1 MVPVRVRSRASA
13 KRLLGP
19 VLLALLLT
27 VRTADGARCPMQ
39 SFRSMRYEEDYAS
52 FYDPACRAGVLDSIK
67 YVSLGDSGSRY
78 FSWGGDFRERFEY
91 VSALDFGKRPSD
103 DDGYLLQ
110 RAMLHAN
117 LRLGRGARVFA
128 ELQSGLHFD
137 RDGVLLRSDEDR
149 LDLHQAFLDVGVG
162 ASESLT
168 LRAGRQELALGSAR
182 LVSVRDK
189 TNLRRSFDGARLI
202 AQLGGWQMN
211 VFALVPVLEE
221 KGVFDDTR
229 ADEQWFW
236 GSYSAGALAAGLGV
250 DVYYLGLHERASSF
264 NQGSARELRHSFGG
278 RLWGRAESF
287 DYDFEAVYQWGLFGE
302 AQIRAH
308 GAFSQ
313 AGYTLYSL
321 PAAPRL
327 SLRANAVSGDDDRR
341 DPDLQTFNPLFPRGA
356 YYGEARLL
364 AAQNLVD
371 LHPALDLTFA
381 ERVLVVFDWDV
392 FWRYHTGDGLYRSST
407 LPMFSDAEMQQRYV
421 GHQAAA
427 TLQWQATRHANLTAA
442 YAHFFASRF
451 LRESGGRDVDYASV
465 WVSLRL

>member
-1 MVPVRVRSRASA
+1 MVPVRAPNRAPA
-13 KRLLGP
+13 KRLTGP
-19 VLLALLLT
+19 VLAALLL
-27 VRTADGARCPMQ
+27 AAHPAEGARCPAQ
-39 SFRSMRYEEDYAS
+39 SFRSLRYEEDYAS
-52 FYDPACRAGVLDSIK
+52 FYDPACRAGLLDAIK
-67 YVSLGDSGSRY
+67 YVGLGEGGSSY
-78 FSWGGDFRERFEY
+78 FTWGGDFRERFEY
-91 VSALDFGKRPSD
+91 VSALDFGKRPTD

-117 LRLGRGARVFA
+117 LRLGRAVRAFA
-128 ELQSGLHFD
+128 ELQSGLPFHYD
-137 RDGVLLRSDEDR
+137 APSLRSNEDQ
-149 LDLHQAFLDVGVG
+149 LDLHQAFVDLGIG

-221 KGVFDDTR
+221 DGVFDDTR
-229 ADEQWFW
+229 ASDQWFW

-250 DVYYLGLHERASSF
+250 DVYYLGLHERASPF
-264 NQGSARELRHSFGG
+264 NQGSARELRHSFGA

-287 DYDFEAVYQWGLFGE
+287 DYDFEGVYQWGLFGE

-313 AGYTLYSL
+313 VGYTLYSL
-321 PAAPRL
+321 PASPRL

-371 LHPALDLTFA
+371 LHPALDLTFV
-381 ERVLVVFDWDV
+381 ERVLLVFDWDV

-407 LPMFSDAEMQQRYV
+407 LPMFADTEMQQRYV

-427 TLQWQATRHANLTAA
+427 TLQWQPTRHANLTGA

-465 WVSLRL
+465 WLSLRL